1 MPTPKISTRRD
12 RARATVR
19 ALLYSGLVVLYLLHN
34 DWWLWNRDDR
44 VFGLPV
50 GLAYHVAYSLLIVV
64 WMALMVRFLSP
75 AGEPAAGAGESH
87 GGDDG

>member
-1 MPTPKISTRRD
+1 M
-12 RARATVR
+12 R

-50 GLAYHVAYSLLIVV
+50 GLTYHVAYCLLIVV
-64 WMALMVRFLSP
+64 WMALVVRFTSP
-75 AGEPAAGAGESH
+75 GGGQPEGSADSQGGEVE
-87 GGDDG
+87 